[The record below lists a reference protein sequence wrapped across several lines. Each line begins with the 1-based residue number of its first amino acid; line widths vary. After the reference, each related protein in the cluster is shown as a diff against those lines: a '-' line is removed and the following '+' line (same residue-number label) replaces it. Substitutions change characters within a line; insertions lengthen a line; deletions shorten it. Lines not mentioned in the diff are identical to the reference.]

1 MQRNI
6 CQFMTRLL
14 VATFG
19 YALSSSQVLSQTS
32 ASTDSKTMLDPAP
45 MISPRANGVSGALS
59 TSADNFDAFYYNP
72 AGIGGQVYDGKSEK
86 EPFVRQI
93 LFPKAAFTINE
104 NATKLNSEFSS
115 SGATTNAS
123 AGATI
128 IKAHDQ
134 KRQYA
139 RASLAPVGLFLGGLG
154 IVPVIDQQ
162 IAAIPKD
169 TPTSDVEFRYR
180 TFSGILVGSSFSD
193 SKGYF
198 SMGAS
203 STLGTYE
210 ETYVTAPYVDIVDQQ
225 KRSDLEKANKKTYSA
240 KGFNAG
246 ANIRTPHKLNPTLSL
261 VARNMG
267 GSRHQSTSGT
277 GDPLIIKE
285 DLTAGFGIAPSLG
298 KFARLNFSLECGYL
312 TDKHQ
317 ATKKKLRSGLELTLG
332 RESGSRALF
341 GLRAGGT
348 SAGASYGAHLNL
360 GLIGIEAS
368 SYAVDIGLDNERLV
382 ERRTSAAVYIDVASF

>member
-1 MQRNI
+1 MQENKY
-6 CQFMTRLL
+6 QFIVRLL
-14 VATFG
+14 KATFG
-19 YALSSSQVLSQTS
+19 CALSSSLALSQPS

-72 AGIGGQVYDGKSEK
+72 AGIGGQTYDGKSEK

-93 LFPKAAFTINE
+93 LFPKAAVTINE

-115 SGATTNAS
+115 SGATSNAN

-139 RASLAPVGLFLGGLG
+139 RVSIAPVGLFLGGLG

-162 IAAIPKD
+162 IAAIPRD

-180 TFSGILVGSSFSD
+180 TFSGILVGSSFSH

-198 SMGAS
+198 SLGAS

-210 ETYVTAPYVDIVDQQ
+210 ETYVTAPYIDIVDQP

-246 ANIRTPHKLNPTLSL
+246 AIIRAPHKLNPSISL
-261 VARNMG
+261 VARDMG
-267 GSRHQSTSGT
+267 GSRHQSIKDS
-277 GDPLIIKE
+277 GDPLMINE

-298 KFARLNFSLECGYL
+298 KFARLNLALECGYL

-332 RESGSRALF
+332 HENGSRALF

-348 SAGASYGAHLNL
+348 SAGASYGAHINL
-360 GLIGIEAS
+360 GLIGLEAS
-368 SYAVDIGLDNERLV
+368 SYAVDIGIDNERLI